1 MTKIEGYED
10 CHMVNENNPASLSP
24 DSPAQPISAGL
35 DSDAQIASMRL
46 HAAPVDAQDGGGE
59 SNGGDEPSGDATEP
73 VHEAAVKYGLDSPS
87 PTRTKAE
94 LVEIMIQAIHPDVGK
109 IYRRVMQVEQGAALD
124 ALIAI
129 GAVRVK

>member
-59 SNGGDEPSGDATEP
+59 SNGGDEPSGDAETVTLGTESM
-73 VHEAAVKYGLDSPS
+73 AVQGDCAPS
-87 PTRTKAE
+87 PTYTREE
-94 LVEIMIQAIHPDVGK
+94 LERVLIDANGQASANYEEMV
-109 IYRRVMQVEQGAALD
+109 D

>member
-10 CHMVNENNPASLSP
+10 CHMVNE
-24 DSPAQPISAGL
+24 
-35 DSDAQIASMRL
+35 
-46 HAAPVDAQDGGGE
+46 
-59 SNGGDEPSGDATEP
+59 SNGGETRQGDAFTRED
-73 VHEAAVKYGLDSPS
+73 EGRKSNPS